1 MSLSPGTREEA
12 ANPPSLAEAVA
23 LWQAGELGREALVGQ
38 LTTQQEG
45 TAVRSLLETLSVG
58 HPEQEGLGAADTAG
72 WRAELLASR
81 AKTWPHPESAG
92 LLVGPQVLILTDGQR
107 GVVLT
112 PEGHRVLGASVSA
125 SLLLLCQTIVM
136 ADHAVDAQELG
147 TLRQQRIESTSTSL
161 SEIEPLP

>member
-1 MSLSPGTREEA
+1 MTRPPGDIGPDAPSP
-12 ANPPSLAEAVA
+12 AEAVA

-38 LTTQQEG
+38 LTALKDGEAIHALIG
-45 TAVRSLLETLSVG
+45 ELTAAAPG
-58 HPEQEGLGAADTAG
+58 HEVAGAADTEE

-81 AKTWPHPESAG
+81 AKAWAHPASAG
-92 LLVGPQVLILTDGQR
+92 LLVGPHVLILTDGR
-107 GVVLT
+107 HGVVLT
-112 PEGHRVLGASVSA
+112 AQGTRGLGGSVSA
-125 SLLLLCQTIVM
+125 SMLLLCQTIVM